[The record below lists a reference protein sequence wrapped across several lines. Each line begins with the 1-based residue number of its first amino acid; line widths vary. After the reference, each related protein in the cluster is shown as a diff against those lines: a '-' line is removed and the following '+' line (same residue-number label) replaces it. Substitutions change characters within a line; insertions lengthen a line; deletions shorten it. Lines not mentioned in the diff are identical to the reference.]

1 MPSVERAR
9 APTNEMKMSKFGIAT
24 AIITEIED
32 QHKEMINLNWYT
44 GNFVKVIDRTIKT
57 LLLSLR
63 MKISDLL

>member
-24 AIITEIED
+24 AIITEIKD

-57 LLLSLR
+57 LLSLR